1 MIPIWGNNDKLSQTM
16 SGFCRYPNKPTHVMG
31 TRTFSYHVLLSERKG
46 PRAPWH
52 FQRLAKSAI
61 SASTF
66 CIGARNGPLYRL
78 VKSACFWGYTDGPY
92 SHQLTGA
99 TFLSDYD
106 DIFTKCRL
114 VVQPL
119 VNQSMA
125 SRLYMDQWE
134 QTLFSKSIRTVAML
148 CDRNNRNVISV

>member
-1 MIPIWGNNDKLSQTM
+1 M

-106 DIFTKCRL
+106 MKTK
-114 VVQPL
+114 VVQH
-119 VNQSMA
+119 VESEWM
-125 SRLYMDQWE
+125 REWE
-134 QTLFSKSIRTVAML
+134 QVSEWESCLIVMKHSYSSNDCIFIVTKYDTGCRDA
-148 CDRNNRNVISV
+148 